1 MRRPEHSITAMSGAK
16 WLVGSDRLLAKAFRF
31 ACIGL
36 LGGSIYALV
45 TIALV
50 SGLGIAP
57 VPASLGGYVASVPL
71 GFIGHRQ
78 FSFRSNGRWTA
89 EVTRFVVSQ
98 ALNMSVTA
106 GAMYAATRYFAADY
120 GWGMVA
126 AVILVPI
133 ANFALLN
140 LWVFRDQGARGEG

>member
-1 MRRPEHSITAMSGAK
+1 MSGAR
-16 WLVGSDRLLAKAFRF
+16 WLGGSDHLFAKVVRF

-36 LGGSIYALV
+36 LGGTIYALV
-45 TIALV
+45 TMALV
-50 SGLGIAP
+50 SGFSVAP
-57 VPASLGGYVASVPL
+57 IPASLGGYIASVPL

-89 EVTRFVVSQ
+89 EVVRFTVSQ
-98 ALNMSVTA
+98 ALNMMVTA
-106 GAMYAATRYFAADY
+106 AAMYAATRYFRASYA
-120 GWGMVA
+120 WGMVA

-140 LWVFRDQGARGEG
+140 LWVFRDQTRGENAE